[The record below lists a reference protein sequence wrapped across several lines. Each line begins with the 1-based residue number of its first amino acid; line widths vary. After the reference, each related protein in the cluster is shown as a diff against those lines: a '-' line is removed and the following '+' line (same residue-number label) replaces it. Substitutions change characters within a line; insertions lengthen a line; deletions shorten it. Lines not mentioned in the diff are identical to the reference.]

1 MDVET
6 KEDALCVSEHDV
18 IKATQSFHGNHD
30 RLSDED
36 IQFVIEMHPVIQPY
50 GPCDTWGMMSGVT
63 NPYVVEHEVVQVPP
77 VKAAPKPLVKTPFRI
92 YDEAGAA
99 ASMCGCSGRKLT
111 HFSEAL
117 PPELGAGGVRYT
129 EVAWASVVRALNAS
143 IADAQCPGMAVLLW
157 DLLIPARLV
166 IGLALFLG
174 LVPFALVLFAVGR
187 ADVVHSVAA
196 PLEGFMAHNLRTVL
210 TRAGVHAALDK
221 LGPKVFT
228 PNGLAVSF
236 VPGRPV
242 GRPTGQRPD
251 EPEWCDSLLLEFL

>member
-99 ASMCGCSGRKLT
+99 ASMCGCSGRT
-111 HFSEAL
+111 RYSPIAL
-117 PPELGAGGVRYT
+117 LG
-129 EVAWASVVRALNAS
+129 
-143 IADAQCPGMAVLLW
+143 C
-157 DLLIPARLV
+157 
-166 IGLALFLG
+166 
-174 LVPFALVLFAVGR
+174 
-187 ADVVHSVAA
+187 
-196 PLEGFMAHNLRTVL
+196 
-210 TRAGVHAALDK
+210 
-221 LGPKVFT
+221 
-228 PNGLAVSF
+228 
-236 VPGRPV
+236 
-242 GRPTGQRPD
+242 
-251 EPEWCDSLLLEFL
+251 SLLYRWTIWLAKSLRKEVFCCQGSHEGADSNHSPLLFMST